1 MPFVQVPC
9 FIYTS
14 TLLLSP
20 STVCFEMSILR
31 TSVSWIGALKSRLLY
46 CAPVSTIA
54 AQLKYH
60 RIMAGG
66 CGHKSGQNAISSK
79 RFAGTLCVTGFAQK
93 LVLCF
98 FCSVGSYVCTG
109 TALSSHWFHWILYL
123 SSLGRTR
130 ERPKGTKDEVKRPK
144 GPPARSRSSRA
155 IRLLLHMTPAFF
167 HTN

>member
-14 TLLLSP
+14 PLLLSP
-20 STVCFEMSILR
+20 STVCFERSILR
-31 TSVSWIGALKSRLLY
+31 TSVSWIGAVKSRLLY

-93 LVLCF
+93 LLLLLRWLLCMHWH
-98 FCSVGSYVCTG
+98 CIEWHTDSIESYTYHHWGGLGS
-109 TALSSHWFHWILYL
+109 ARRAR
-123 SSLGRTR
+123 RT
-130 ERPKGTKDEVKRPK
+130 KSK
-144 GPPARSRSSRA
+144 GP
-155 IRLLLHMTPAFF
+155 
-167 HTN
+167 

>member
-14 TLLLSP
+14 PLLLSP
-20 STVCFEMSILR
+20 STVCFERSILR
-31 TSVSWIGALKSRLLY
+31 TSVSWIGAVKSRLLY

-93 LVLCF
+93 L
-98 FCSVGSYVCTG
+98 
-109 TALSSHWFHWILYL
+109 
-123 SSLGRTR
+123 
-130 ERPKGTKDEVKRPK
+130 
-144 GPPARSRSSRA
+144 
-155 IRLLLHMTPAFF
+155 LLLLRWLLCMHCIEFTLIPLNLIPIIIGEDSGAPEG
-167 HTN
+167 HEGRSQKAHRASC